1 MLEPQLRSCVWY
13 MEPRNSLPESHLKL
27 TSRSTI
33 LVPEDISTW
42 QQRHLPLSYIDCAD
56 LPRGQVTFCYNVGC
70 AAIIGKRAFP
80 KLSHYRLPLLL
91 KAHNDPQSGS
101 SQQISHWDMR
111 WSIRH
116 RVGVVNILHFVCW
129 RWIQEITE
137 MLRPPKAVLGFRDQ
151 QASQYWSNIECGC
164 AGLFLCFRQYMKFD
178 QQ

>member
-101 SQQISHWDMR
+101 SQQISHWDTR

-151 QASQYWSNIECGC
+151 QASQ
-164 AGLFLCFRQYMKFD
+164 
-178 QQ
+178 